1 MSLRDAMKQATN
13 GFDPKKDSVN
23 KFKGLESGKYT
34 VAVAKVENHETPWNA
49 EQLNFELEVVDGASA
64 GQKEFLQIGL
74 DELTTKGNPN
84 PMLETNLRLVFK
96 LAAILGVE
104 IPYEVWDD
112 DTLIYENLAKVFQPV
127 IGKVM
132 LMDLKVR
139 PNKKNPQYP
148 YRNYDFE
155 EMEQPGTPEVSDD
168 DLPF

>member
-23 KFKGLESGKYT
+23 KFKGLDSGKYI
-34 VAVAKVENHETPWNA
+34 VAVAKVDDHETPWNT
-49 EQLNFELEVVDGASA
+49 EQLNFVLEVVDGENA

-84 PMLETNLRLVFK
+84 PMLETNLRLIYK

-104 IPYEVWDD
+104 IPDEVWDD
-112 DTLIYENLAKVFQPV
+112 DDFIYENLAKAFQPA

-132 LMDLKVR
+132 LMDLRVR
-139 PNKKNPQYP
+139 PNKRNPQYP
-148 YRNYDFE
+148 YRNYDFAE
-155 EMEQPGTPEVSDD
+155 TAQPGMAEVSDD